1 MRVVRRR
8 RRAAAPGVV
17 AVTGA
22 SSGLG
27 RALVERLAGR
37 DDLDALLGVDSGSAR
52 IDGVVWRDVDLLDP
66 LLPARLLGVT
76 TLVHLATVQERGLP
90 AAVRRGLTVDATE
103 AVLAAGRSLGA
114 RVVVCTS
121 AEVYGARPDHPV
133 PLTDAAQLCDPVA
146 GESLLGDH
154 LAVEAL
160 CAEARRTG
168 LDVTV
173 LRPAPV
179 VGLSPALD
187 GDRLRQLAG
196 PRLLAVRGVEPL
208 WQLCHVEDLVAAL
221 ELAVVGRVSGS
232 LGVGCDGAMPQSA
245 VEALS
250 GRRRLELTA
259 AMARSTADR
268 LQRVGGGA
276 GSPEEL
282 DHALGHLVLA
292 SDGLRAAG
300 WSPVWTNEAAL
311 EAHLRA
317 RSGDT
322 RTVAYTAAGATVA
335 LLGTAAIV
343 RQARR
348 RRRI

>member
-1 MRVVRRR
+1 
-8 RRAAAPGVV
+8 VV

-27 RALVERLAGR
+27 RALVERLAAR
-37 DDLDALLGVDSGSAR
+37 DDLDALLGVDPVPGR
-52 IDGVVWRDVDLLDP
+52 VDGVVWRGVDVLDP

-76 TLVHLATVQERGLP
+76 TLVHLATVHDQGLP
-90 AAVRRGLTVDATE
+90 PALRRSLTVDAAG
-103 AVLAAGRSLGA
+103 AVLAAARNLGA
-114 RVVVCTS
+114 RVVMCTS

-133 PLTDAAQLCDPVA
+133 PLPDATGLCGPVA
-146 GESLLGDH
+146 GEALVGDH

-179 VGLSPALD
+179 VGLSPAHD

-208 WQLCHVEDLVAAL
+208 WQLCHVEDLVSAL
-221 ELAVVGRVSGS
+221 ELAVLGRVSGD
-232 LGVGCDGAMPQSA
+232 LGVAADGCMPQSA
-245 VEALS
+245 VERAS

-259 AMARSTADR
+259 AMARSTAER
-268 LQRVGGGA
+268 LQRVNGGA

-292 SDGLRAAG
+292 CDGLREAG
-300 WSPVWTNEAAL
+300 WSPLWTNEEAL

-317 RSGDT
+317 RSGDA

-348 RRRI
+348 RRRL

>member
-1 MRVVRRR
+1 
-8 RRAAAPGVV
+8 VV

-27 RALVERLAGR
+27 RALVERLAER
-37 DDLDALLGVDSGSAR
+37 DDLDALLGVDPVPGR
-52 IDGVVWRDVDLLDP
+52 VDGVVWRGVDLLDP
-66 LLPARLLGVT
+66 LLPTRLLGVT
-76 TLVHLATVQERGLP
+76 TLVHLASVHDQALTPSL
-90 AAVRRGLTVDATE
+90 RRSLTVDAAE
-103 AVLAAGRSLGA
+103 AVLTAARSLGA
-114 RVVVCTS
+114 RVIVCTS
-121 AEVYGARPDHPV
+121 AEVYGARPDHPE
-133 PLTDAAQLCDPVA
+133 PLPDRTPVSA
-146 GESLLGDH
+146 SAIGEAVVGDH

-160 CAEARRTG
+160 CAEARRAG
-168 LDVTV
+168 VDVTV

-179 VGLSPALD
+179 VGLPPAHD

-208 WQLCHVEDLVAAL
+208 WQLCHVEDLVSAL
-221 ELAVVGRVSGS
+221 ELAVLGHVSGD
-232 LGVGCDGAMPQSA
+232 LGVASEGAMPQAA
-245 VEALS
+245 VERIS

-259 AMARSTADR
+259 GVARSAAER

-276 GSPEEL
+276 GSAEEL

-292 SDGLRAAG
+292 SDGLRAGG
-300 WSPVWTNEAAL
+300 WTPLWTNEEAL

-317 RSGDT
+317 RSGDA
-322 RTVAYTAAGATVA
+322 RAVAYTAAGATVA

-348 RRRI
+348 RRRL

>member
-1 MRVVRRR
+1 
-8 RRAAAPGVV
+8 VV

-27 RALVERLAGR
+27 RALVERLAAR
-37 DDLDALLGVDSGSAR
+37 DDLDALLGIDPAPAR
-52 IDGVVWRDVDLLDP
+52 VDGVVWRAVDLLDP

-76 TLVHLATVQERGLP
+76 TLVHLATVHDRGLP
-90 AAVRRGLTVDATE
+90 PAVRRSLTVDAAE
-103 AVLAAGRSLGA
+103 AVLRAARSLGA
-114 RVVVCTS
+114 RVVMCTS

-133 PLTDAAQLCDPVA
+133 PLPDATPLCEPLAADTLV
-146 GESLLGDH
+146 GDH

-160 CAEARRTG
+160 CAEARRAG

-179 VGLSPALD
+179 VGLPAAHD

-208 WQLCHVEDLVAAL
+208 WQLCHVEDLVSAL
-221 ELAVVGRVSGS
+221 ELAVLGQVEGG
-232 LGVGCDGAMPQSA
+232 LGVASEGAMPQDA
-245 VEALS
+245 VERAS
-250 GRRRLELTA
+250 GKRRLELTA
-259 AMARSTADR
+259 ATARSAADR
-268 LQRVGGGA
+268 LQRVSGSA
-276 GSPEEL
+276 GPPEEL

-300 WSPVWTNEAAL
+300 WAPRWTNEQAL
-311 EAHLRA
+311 DAHLKA
-317 RSGDT
+317 RSGDV

-348 RRRI
+348 RRRL